1 MMLLA
6 IRPDDWNFPLLLHV
20 GGALLVIGTLVAA
33 VGLLLLAWRSSD
45 PADTAALTRLG
56 WRVVL
61 LGVLPSYVVMRGA
74 GQWTASKE
82 ALDGA
87 DVSLTW
93 LDIGF
98 IVGDG
103 GVLLLVITMILVGIA
118 ARRQGRA
125 PSALG
130 IGGRIGAVLGV
141 VLLAALLVALWAM
154 AAKPT

>member
-20 GGALLVIGTLVAA
+20 AGALLVIGTLVAA
-33 VGLLLLAWRSSD
+33 VGLLLLAWRSRD

-61 LGVLPSYVVMRGA
+61 FGVLPSYVVMRLA
-74 GQWTASKE
+74 AQWIASKE
-82 ALDGA
+82 GLDNE

-98 IVGDG
+98 IVGDL

-118 ARRQGRA
+118 ARRQGGA
-125 PSALG
+125 PGALG
-130 IGGRIGAVLGV
+130 TGGRIGAVLGAI
-141 VLLAALLVALWAM
+141 LLAALLVAVWAM